1 MDNLKDKYELLINW
15 WRSLNIK
22 DDAALAEAFN
32 GHIINFA
39 YNSGNIEN
47 PNVTYHDTREV
58 FEHDGVTSYTGDLRT
73 LFEIRNAKVAMEY
86 FFKAF
91 REKLPFDE
99 TFIKELQRRLTLNT
113 YDERRWQRGERPGEY
128 KKGDYVT
135 GRNETGASA
144 EDVPDEMRELLED
157 LKTLPEEPEKVLTA
171 AAFFHAKF
179 ENIHPFA
186 DGNGRTGRL
195 AMNYLLATH
204 NHPPLVIHQE
214 DRKAYFEALEAWDT
228 EQNLKP
234 LKAFLLEQ
242 LIKTW
247 SKRIEQLEKLIERNV
262 AANSDLPKEFV
273 QELLFAKDLP
283 DEPFYCESNL
293 RRLDKAFKEAE
304 AGKFKEHD
312 ITDL

>member
-1 MDNLKDKYELLINW
+1 MTVLKDKYKLLTCW
-15 WRSLNIK
+15 WRSLNIS

-91 REKLPFDE
+91 HEKLPLDE
-99 TFIKELQRRLTLNT
+99 KFIKELQFRLTQNT
-113 YDERRWQRGERPGEY
+113 YDERRWRRGERPGEY

-135 GRNETGASA
+135 GRNETGAPA
-144 EDVPDEMRELLED
+144 EDVADEMQELLDD
-157 LKTLPEEPEKVLTA
+157 LTDLPEEPEKVLTA

-195 AMNYLLATH
+195 AMNYLLACN
-204 NHPPLVIHQE
+204 NHPPLIIHQE
-214 DRKAYFEALEAWDT
+214 DRKTYFEALEAWDA
-228 EQNLKP
+228 EQNLNL
-234 LKAFLLEQ
+234 LKTFLMEQ
-242 LIKTW
+242 AVKTW
-247 SKRIEQLEKLIERNV
+247 AKRIEKLERLVERNV
-262 AANSDLPKEFV
+262 IANPDLPPEFV

-283 DEPFYCESNL
+283 DVP
-293 RRLDKAFKEAE
+293 FKECGQE
-304 AGKFKEHD
+304 KND
-312 ITDL
+312 TTDL

>member
-1 MDNLKDKYELLINW
+1 MNELQNKYILLTDW
-15 WRSLNIK
+15 WHSLNIS

-32 GHIINFA
+32 GHIISFA

-91 REKLPFDE
+91 RDKLPFDE
-99 TFIKELQRRLTLNT
+99 NFIKELQRCLTLNT

-135 GRNETGASA
+135 GRNETGAAA
-144 EDVPDEMRELLED
+144 EDVPDEMQELLED
-157 LKTLPEEPEKVLTA
+157 LQQLPAEPEKVLTA

-195 AMNYLLATH
+195 AMNYLLTLY
-204 NHPPLVIHQE
+204 NHPPLIIHQE
-214 DRKAYFEALEAWDT
+214 DRKTYFEALEAWDT
-228 EQNLKP
+228 EQNLAQ
-234 LKAFLLEQ
+234 LKTFLLEQ
-242 LIKTW
+242 LLKTW
-247 SKRIEQLEKLIERNV
+247 NKRITILQNR
-262 AANSDLPKEFV
+262 
-273 QELLFAKDLP
+273 
-283 DEPFYCESNL
+283 
-293 RRLDKAFKEAE
+293 
-304 AGKFKEHD
+304 
-312 ITDL
+312 